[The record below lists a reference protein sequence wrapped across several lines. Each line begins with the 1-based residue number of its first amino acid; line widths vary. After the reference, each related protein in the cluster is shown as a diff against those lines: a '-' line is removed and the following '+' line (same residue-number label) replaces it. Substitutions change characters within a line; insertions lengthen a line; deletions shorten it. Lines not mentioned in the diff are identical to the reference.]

1 MINRPDGAE
10 QPFLQAGIFKIRV
23 PGIHYQWSWPEFFQA
38 MIMFVTSLGMI
49 PLLTAHLG
57 LPYEI
62 ALTYVFIC
70 GIGFMLP
77 TFLGD
82 PLVPGWITPAIPV
95 VVLFLGNFEPGPEA
109 IRALFALQFI
119 VAFIFMFLGL
129 TKLGGKLVELVPVSM
144 KAGILIGAGIAAIM
158 GEFEVGGNVGR
169 LAATP
174 YSIIAGTGV
183 ALYLIFSESFKE
195 WRKSNKFAKALAN
208 YGMVPALVVA
218 MFIGWMVSEYPL
230 PDIQMGIT
238 NMAFSEYFNYL
249 PFAVGFPGLDI
260 FLFAVPTAIIA
271 YIIAFGDIIVG
282 HTLIRRADDFRQ
294 DEKIDLDINRTHIIT
309 SIRNFMHAFLAPYP
323 GLAGPIWT
331 AVTAVVAERYKFGRK
346 AMDSI
351 YSGAGTF
358 WIAGFIALFI
368 LPLVSIFQP
377 VLPIALSLTL
387 MITGFLCIMV
397 GTEIIESQAQR
408 GVAGLMAVVL
418 AVYGAG
424 WGLLAGIALYF
435 LIEKKYSA
443 QEVEV
448 TETQVE
454 KNLNTQVQVSSS
466 QSLGE

>member
-1 MINRPDGAE
+1 MTYRPDGAE
-10 QPFLQAGIFKIRV
+10 QPYFKAGMFKIRL
-23 PGIHYQWSWPEFFQA
+23 PFIHYKWSWPEFFQA

-49 PLLTAHLG
+49 PLLMAHLG

-62 ALTYVFIC
+62 ALTYVLIC

-77 TFLGD
+77 ALLGD

-95 VVLFLGNFEPGPEA
+95 VVLFLGNFTPGPEA

-119 VAFIFMFLGL
+119 VAFIFLFLGI
-129 TKLGGKLVELVPVSM
+129 TKLGGKLVDLVPVSV

-158 GEFEVGGNVGR
+158 GELAVGARVGR

-174 YSIIAGTGV
+174 YSIIAGTGI

-195 WRKSNKFAKALAN
+195 WRKTNSFAKALAN

-218 MFIGWMVSEYPL
+218 MLIGWMVKEYPM
-230 PDIQMGIT
+230 PVIQFGVT
-238 NMAFSEYFNYL
+238 NMALRDYLNYL
-249 PFAVGFPGLDI
+249 PFAVGFPGIDI
-260 FLFAVPTAIIA
+260 FIFAVPTAIIA

-294 DEKIDLDINRTHIIT
+294 DEKIDLDINRTHLIT
-309 SIRNFMHAFLAPYP
+309 AARNFLHAFLAPYP

-351 YSGAGTF
+351 YSGTGTF

-397 GTEIIESQAQR
+397 GTELIETQAQR

-424 WGLLAGIALYF
+424 WGLAAGVALYF
-435 LIEKKYSA
+435 LIEKKYA
-443 QEVEV
+443 RAEQEV
-448 TETQVE
+448 TEVLCNMQVAAGSE
-454 KNLNTQVQVSSS
+454 GVK
-466 QSLGE
+466 